1 MCLTQSSTPRLT
13 HTGKA
18 AHFRVRISCPTPQGL
33 KAIARRGQT
42 AQEVFFTVRIQFDS
56 IRVEPI
62 VMVVVFGGSV
72 SRLCWR
78 CACAVR

>member
-1 MCLTQSSTPRLT
+1 MRPSAGTRPEN
-13 HTGKA
+13 
-18 AHFRVRISCPTPQGL
+18 RVLEISQITQGL